1 MTAARGPDSPRV
13 AVVYPMPFGTNGIYG
28 GGERYALELARA
40 LARRVETRLIT
51 FGNRPGRS
59 REGGLD
65 VRTYRPLL
73 YVRGER
79 FNPLSFR
86 LAAALA
92 DVDVVHCVCWN
103 TLLTDTSVLLA
114 RALGKKAFVTDVG
127 GGASL
132 TLRRWLP
139 IDRLVDGFLLIAEK
153 AREQF
158 AQVDS
163 RAKIIYA
170 GIDVERYS
178 PPAAENGRR
187 GVLFVGRLLPHKG
200 INYLIEAVDAATP
213 LRIVGRPYHAEYFEL
228 LRRLSAGKDVTFLTD
243 ASDEE
248 IREEYRSCAVA
259 VLPSVNTTVY
269 GSHTALPE
277 LLGFTAMEAMACG
290 APVICTRVGG
300 LPELVVDGVTGFL
313 VPPNDPAALTAR
325 ISQLVSAP
333 ELART
338 MGQASRRRIEER
350 FTWDGVAQRCL
361 EAYVS

>member
-1 MTAARGPDSPRV
+1 V
-13 AVVYPMPFGTNGIYG
+13 AVVYPLAFGSNGTYG
-28 GGERYALELARA
+28 GGERYALELARS

-51 FGNRPGRS
+51 FGSQPRRW
-59 REGGLD
+59 REGALEI
-65 VRTYRPLL
+65 RNYRPLL
-73 YVRGER
+73 YARGER
-79 FNPLSFR
+79 FNPVSLR

-139 IDRLVDGFLLIAEK
+139 IERLVDGFLLIAEK

-163 RAKIIYA
+163 RARIIYA
-170 GIDVERYS
+170 GIDVERYA
-178 PPAAENGRR
+178 PPATEDGRR

-200 INYLIEAVDAATP
+200 INYLIDAVDAAIP
-213 LRIVGRPYHAEYFEL
+213 LRIVGRPYHEEYFEL
-228 LRRLSAGKDVTFLTD
+228 LRRLSAGKDVTFLTE
-243 ASDEE
+243 ATDEE
-248 IREEYRSCAVA
+248 VLEEYRSCAVA
-259 VLPSVNTTVY
+259 VLPSVNTTIY
-269 GSHTALPE
+269 GHHTDLPE

-290 APVICTRVGG
+290 VPVICTRVGG

-313 VPPNDPAALTAR
+313 VPPNDPAALAAR
-325 ISQLVSAP
+325 ISQLVSNP

-338 MGQASRRRIEER
+338 MGRAARQRIEER
-350 FTWDGVAQRCL
+350 FTWDGVARRCL
-361 EAYVS
+361 EAYAS